1 MMQNNNSDDTHG
13 PIDMVGAIS
22 QLYNTKDTTEIQN
35 RLKKLSAGNMINL
48 FTLVDQLLNN
58 IEDRDIANLTPDTAD
73 KKIMLQINDIIGDF
87 ESSNGESAPQDRLDK
102 IKSDIQDISAK
113 NNTDEDEKID
123 LIMGKIKEI
132 KSAEDLRLIWPS
144 IDAEIKKSILS
155 ASDTENVPED
165 GQPAKVLAWVQK
177 NIMERVIYRNTI
189 VEMRIPHGPNNTV
202 GVWFNNRLAMVP
214 RREIKAIN
222 EHAMTMVA
230 MPSLVRIQQ
239 LAGLNVPQVD
249 QGHAGGAVA
258 VNAIHADINQN
269 LQVLRADINVN
280 NWMVALDTLE
290 KLKSSIEQMV
300 ACRDDYENS

>member
-1 MMQNNNSDDTHG
+1 MTQNNDTHSA
-13 PIDMVGAIS
+13 IDMVGAIS
-22 QLYNTKDTTEIQN
+22 QLYATKDTVEIQN
-35 RLKKLSAGNMINL
+35 RLKKLSAEDMINL
-48 FTLVDQLLNN
+48 FTLVDQLLDNT
-58 IEDRDIANLTPDTAD
+58 EDRDIANLEPKGVDRS
-73 KKIMLQINDIIGDF
+73 IMLQIHDILGDF
-87 ESSNGESAPQDRLDK
+87 ESGNSESAPQDRLDK

-113 NNTDEDEKID
+113 NNTDEDEKTD

-214 RREIKAIN
+214 RRDIKQIN
-222 EHAMTMVA
+222 EHAMTKVA

-239 LAGLNVPQVD
+239 LAGLSVPQVD
-249 QGHAGGAVA
+249 QGHTGGAVA

-280 NWMVALDTLE
+280 NWTVALDTLE

-300 ACRDDYENS
+300 AYRDDYENS